1 MKLHLDVAIDKV
13 PKLSFD
19 VHMQDMLRKWDDI
32 YERNK
37 DMFDQTKENAP
48 KPLGAQAV
56 AEPGHNYVT
65 EVNLVSKGRS
75 R

>member
-1 MKLHLDVAIDKV
+1 MKLHQDVAIDKV
-13 PKLSFD
+13 LKLSFD
-19 VHMQDMLRKWDDI
+19 VHMQDMLRKWDDL
-32 YERNK
+32 YKRNK

-48 KPLGAQAV
+48 KSLEAQAV